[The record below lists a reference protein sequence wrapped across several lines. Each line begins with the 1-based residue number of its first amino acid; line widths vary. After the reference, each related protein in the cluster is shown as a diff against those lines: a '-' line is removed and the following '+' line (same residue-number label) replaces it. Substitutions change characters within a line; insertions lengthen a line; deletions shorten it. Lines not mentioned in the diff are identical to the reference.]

1 MARQIPIFPHQT
13 YRNIPI
19 DNATEG
25 NFPSVRVLLFNEHN
39 RLQEENVPVE
49 YYGDDAAHEVRI
61 DLQGG
66 GKSGYIIIG

>member
-1 MARQIPIFPHQT
+1 MRQIPIFPHQT

-25 NFPSVRVLLFNEHN
+25 NFPPVRVLLFNEHN
-39 RLQEENVPVE
+39 NLQQESVPVE
-49 YYGDDAAHEVRI
+49 YIGDDAALEVAV

-66 GKSGYIIIG
+66 GKSGYILIG

>member
-1 MARQIPIFPHQT
+1 MRQVPIFPHQT
-13 YRNIPI
+13 YRTIPI

-25 NFPSVRVLLFNEHN
+25 NFPAVRVLLFNDQS
-39 RLQEENVPVE
+39 RLQEEKVPVE
-49 YYGDDAAHEVRI
+49 YYGDDAATDVGV